1 MSSRRT
7 EINDCE
13 LEDTEE
19 FRDEIFLK
27 LSDALL
33 DEKRL
38 LKRFYE
44 FCENYNNFEFDEMGI
59 NMDESDDL
67 VRKANKIRDLILSKI
82 EDKLLYIF
90 DSVKSDILTKSI
102 SLNLDLKEAS
112 YKVII
117 EVQNDS
123 FNLELELE

>member
-102 SLNLDLKEAS
+102 SLNLDLKEAR

-123 FNLELELE
+123 FNLELE

>member
-123 FNLELELE
+123 FNLELE